1 MDSLLVLPFF
11 AGLPLAVLLPLIG
24 LYLRLRDEWLATLGL
39 AHLAATGVLAGM
51 ALKLPNIVGA
61 LLGAGLGSGTKQLVG
76 KQGNSAWGLMIL
88 AGWSASL
95 LVAANT
101 ALGEALA
108 HALIDGQ
115 LYFAGRQELILAWTV
130 TLIALFV
137 MSWLAPRL
145 IAARLLPEYERANRL
160 PAWRWHLGFDLLT
173 CVSIA
178 ASLTV
183 CGLLASFA
191 LIFVPPWIAFRLA
204 PDWRRAGRIAA
215 GIGLIVYVVAFGL
228 ALMLDQPFGPLEA
241 AVSLL
246 VLAASGIVCRPA
258 SADFRERVGAR
269 RGAPDSAS
277 GPWP

>member
-39 AHLAATGVLAGM
+39 AHLAASGVLAGM

-61 LLGAGLGSGTKQLVG
+61 LLGAGLGSGAKQLAG

-137 MSWLAPRL
+137 LARLAPRL

-173 CVSIA
+173 SVSIA

-204 PDWRRAGRIAA
+204 PDWRHAAWIAA
-215 GIGLIVYVVAFGL
+215 GIGLIVYGAAFGL
-228 ALMLDQPFGPLEA
+228 ALALDQPFGPLEA

-246 VLAASGIVCRPA
+246 ILAASGIVCRPA
-258 SADFRERVGAR
+258 SAD
-269 RGAPDSAS
+269 SLQ
-277 GPWP
+277 